1 MNGVTGVA
9 MSDCVL
15 KIEKLENG
23 YEVSVIDES
32 IVKSNE
38 KSKNGWKDPWKEY
51 AMATVAEVREFV
63 GKHLDKLKPPPDAET
78 SFKQGFNQSESDE

>member
-1 MNGVTGVA
+1 

-32 IVKSNE
+32 IVKENE
-38 KSKNGWKDPWKEY
+38 NSKNGYKDPWKEY
-51 AMATVAEVREFV
+51 AFATVEEVKDFV
-63 GKHLDKLKPPPDAET
+63 GKNLDKLKPPPDSET
-78 SFKQGFNQSESDE
+78 EFKQGFKQTEEE